1 MAHEHEHHAGHSGH
15 DEEHQGGHDHP
26 RHDERHRHHPA
37 PDHSTDHDDH
47 AAHVATHGDEH
58 AGHATHGDEHAGH
71 ATHGDEHAGHA
82 THGDEHAGHATHGD
96 EHAGHATHGDE
107 HAGHDMH
114 GEEHAG
120 HDMHDDEHAGHDM
133 HAMHGAHA
141 GHGGHDRHAGHSV
154 EMFRTRFW
162 VCLVLT
168 IPVLLYA
175 EGLWDL
181 FGITAPDLPGG
192 EVVSFVLATAIY
204 LYGGSVFL
212 RSASHEIQARL
223 PGMMTLVSVG
233 ITAAYV
239 YSVATTFWVEGEG
252 FYWELATLVDIMLL
266 GHWIEMRAV
275 GRAEGA
281 LSELAKLLPDTA
293 ERVTGDGTEEVPVS
307 ELRPG
312 DVVLVRPGGRVPVDG
327 EVTEGQSD
335 LNEAMVTG
343 ESRPV
348 GKRVGDEVI
357 AGTVNGSGALRIR
370 VTRVGDE
377 TALAGI
383 MRLVAE
389 AQASKSRAQ
398 DIADRAAMVLTYV
411 AIGAG
416 LITTVAW
423 LFTDRSGDFV
433 AERAVTVVVIAC
445 PHALGLAVPLVIAIS
460 TTLAARS
467 GLLVRN
473 RLALENAR
481 ELDVVVFDKTGTLTR
496 GEIGVVGV
504 AADGASSEE
513 HVLAVAAGL
522 EQGSEHPLGRAI
534 VEEASSRGVKPAPVS
549 GFEALKGRG
558 VRASV
563 DGHDAYVGG
572 PRLLETLGLAP
583 DGAVTERART
593 WASEGRTVVH
603 VVEDRRPIGV
613 IALADVIRPE
623 SREAVRRLKDMG
635 IRVAMI
641 TGDSEDVAR
650 SVAGEL
656 GLDEHFAQV
665 LPEHKAERVK
675 DLQRKGSRVA
685 MVGDGVNDAPALAQ
699 ADVGIAIGAG
709 TDVAIETADVVL
721 VRSDPR
727 DAARIVEL
735 SRSSYR
741 KMLQNLAWATGY
753 NVVAIPLAAGVLA
766 PAGILLAPAV
776 GALLM
781 SVSTVVV
788 AFNAQLLRRDPSLA
802 S

>member
-1 MAHEHEHHAGHSGH
+1 MEHG
-15 DEEHQGGHDHP
+15 
-26 RHDERHRHHPA
+26 
-37 PDHSTDHDDH
+37 
-47 AAHVATHGDEH
+47 EH
-58 AGHATHGDEHAGH
+58 AQ
-71 ATHGDEHAGHA
+71 
-82 THGDEHAGHATHGD
+82 
-96 EHAGHATHGDE
+96 
-107 HAGHDMH
+107 
-114 GEEHAG
+114 
-120 HDMHDDEHAGHDM
+120 
-133 HAMHGAHA
+133 
-141 GHGGHDRHAGHSV
+141 GHDRHAGHSV

-162 VCLVLT
+162 VCLALT

-175 EGLWDL
+175 KGLWEL
-181 FGITAPDLPGG
+181 FGLEAPDLPGG
-192 EVVSFVLATAIY
+192 GVVSFVLATAIY
-204 LYGGSVFL
+204 VYGGSVFI
-212 RSASHEIQARL
+212 RSAGHELRARL

-233 ITAAYV
+233 ISAAYL

-275 GRAEGA
+275 GRAQGA

-293 ERVTGDGTEEVPVS
+293 ERVAGDRTEEVPVS
-307 ELRPG
+307 AIEAG
-312 DVVLVRPGGRVPVDG
+312 DVVFVRPGGRVPVDG
-327 EVTEGQSD
+327 EVIDGESEMD
-335 LNEAMVTG
+335 ESMITG

-348 GKRVGDEVI
+348 GKRSGEQVV

-398 DIADRAAMVLTYV
+398 AIADRAAMVLTYV

-416 LITTVAW
+416 LVTMIAW
-423 LFTDRSGDFV
+423 LMAGRGADFV

-473 RLALENAR
+473 RLALEVAR
-481 ELDVVVFDKTGTLTR
+481 DLDVMVFDKTGTLTL

-504 AADGASSEE
+504 AADGTREE
-513 HVLAVAAGL
+513 RVLADAAGL
-522 EQGSEHPLGRAI
+522 EEGSEHPLGRAI
-534 VEEASSRGVKPAPVS
+534 VEEASSRGVKPSSVS
-549 GFEALKGRG
+549 DFEALKGRG
-558 VRASV
+558 VHAKV

-572 PRLLETLGLAP
+572 PRLLETLR
-583 DGAVTERART
+583 VRAEGPVAEQAKV
-593 WASEGRTVVH
+593 WSSEGRTVVH
-603 VVEDRRPIGV
+603 VVEDDRVIGT

-623 SREAVRRLKDMG
+623 SREAVQRLKDMDVQ
-635 IRVAMI
+635 VAMI
-641 TGDSEDVAR
+641 TGDSEDVAS
-650 SVAGEL
+650 SVAREL
-656 GLDEHFAQV
+656 GLDEYFAQV

-675 DLQRKGSRVA
+675 ELQAKGLRVA

-709 TDVAIETADVVL
+709 TDVAIEAADVVL

-727 DAARIVEL
+727 DATRVVGL
-735 SRSSYR
+735 SKASYR
-741 KMLQNLAWATGY
+741 KMVQNLAWATGY

-766 PAGILLAPAV
+766 SLGILLAPAV

-781 SVSTVVV
+781 SASTVVV
-788 AFNAQLLRRDPSLA
+788 ALNAQLLRRDPNLA
-802 S
+802 G

>member
-1 MAHEHEHHAGHSGH
+1 MEHG
-15 DEEHQGGHDHP
+15 
-26 RHDERHRHHPA
+26 
-37 PDHSTDHDDH
+37 
-47 AAHVATHGDEH
+47 EH
-58 AGHATHGDEHAGH
+58 AQ
-71 ATHGDEHAGHA
+71 
-82 THGDEHAGHATHGD
+82 
-96 EHAGHATHGDE
+96 
-107 HAGHDMH
+107 
-114 GEEHAG
+114 
-120 HDMHDDEHAGHDM
+120 
-133 HAMHGAHA
+133 
-141 GHGGHDRHAGHSV
+141 GHDRHAGHSV

-162 VCLVLT
+162 VCLALT

-175 EGLWDL
+175 KGLWEL
-181 FGITAPDLPGG
+181 FGLEAPDLPGG
-192 EVVSFVLATAIY
+192 GVVSFVLATAIY
-204 LYGGSVFL
+204 VYGGSVFI
-212 RSASHEIQARL
+212 RSAGHELRARL

-233 ITAAYV
+233 ISAAYL

-275 GRAEGA
+275 GGAQGA

-293 ERVTGDGTEEVPVS
+293 ERVAGDRTEEVPVS
-307 ELRPG
+307 AIEAG
-312 DVVLVRPGGRVPVDG
+312 DVVLVRPGGRIPVDG
-327 EVTEGQSD
+327 EVIDGESEM
-335 LNEAMVTG
+335 NESMITG

-348 GKRVGDEVI
+348 GKRAGDQVV

-370 VTRVGDE
+370 VSRVGEE

-398 DIADRAAMVLTYV
+398 AIADRAAMVLTYV

-416 LITTVAW
+416 LVTMIAW
-423 LFTDRSGDFV
+423 LLAGRGADFV

-473 RLALENAR
+473 RLALEVAR
-481 ELDVVVFDKTGTLTR
+481 DLDVMVFDKTGTLTL

-504 AADGASSEE
+504 AADGTGEE
-513 HVLAVAAGL
+513 RVLAVAAGL
-522 EQGSEHPLGRAI
+522 EEGSEHPLGRAI
-534 VEEASSRGVKPAPVS
+534 VEEASSRGVKPSSVS
-549 GFEALKGRG
+549 DFEALKGRG
-558 VRASV
+558 VHAKV

-572 PRLLETLGLAP
+572 PRLLETLR
-583 DGAVTERART
+583 VRAEGPVAEQAKV
-593 WASEGRTVVH
+593 WSSEGRTVVH
-603 VVEDRRPIGV
+603 VVEDDRVIGT

-623 SREAVRRLKDMG
+623 SRKAVQHLNDMG
-635 IRVAMI
+635 VRVAMI
-641 TGDSEDVAR
+641 TGDSEDVAN
-650 SVAGEL
+650 SVAREL
-656 GLDEHFAQV
+656 GLDEYFAQV

-675 DLQRKGSRVA
+675 ELQAKGLRVA

-709 TDVAIETADVVL
+709 TDMAIEAADVVL

-727 DAARIVEL
+727 DATRVVGL
-735 SRSSYR
+735 SKASYR
-741 KMLQNLAWATGY
+741 KMVQNLAWATGY

-766 PAGILLAPAV
+766 SLGILLAPAV

-781 SVSTVVV
+781 SASTVVV
-788 AFNAQLLRRDPSLA
+788 ALNAQLLRRDPNLA
-802 S
+802 G

>member
-1 MAHEHEHHAGHSGH
+1 M
-15 DEEHQGGHDHP
+15 
-26 RHDERHRHHPA
+26 
-37 PDHSTDHDDH
+37 
-47 AAHVATHGDEH
+47 EH
-58 AGHATHGDEHAGH
+58 AEHAQ
-71 ATHGDEHAGHA
+71 
-82 THGDEHAGHATHGD
+82 
-96 EHAGHATHGDE
+96 
-107 HAGHDMH
+107 
-114 GEEHAG
+114 
-120 HDMHDDEHAGHDM
+120 
-133 HAMHGAHA
+133 
-141 GHGGHDRHAGHSV
+141 GHDRHAGHSV

-162 VCLVLT
+162 VCLALT

-175 EGLWDL
+175 EGLWEL
-181 FGITAPDLPGG
+181 FGLEAPDLPGG

-204 LYGGSVFL
+204 VYGGSIFIQSAGHEL
-212 RSASHEIQARL
+212 RARL

-233 ITAAYV
+233 ISAAYL

-275 GRAEGA
+275 GRAQGA

-293 ERVTGDGTEEVPVS
+293 ERVAGDRTEEVPVS
-307 ELRPG
+307 AIEAG

-327 EVTEGQSD
+327 EVIDGESQM
-335 LNEAMVTG
+335 NESMITG

-348 GKRVGDEVI
+348 GKRSGDQVV

-370 VTRVGDE
+370 VGRVGEE

-398 DIADRAAMVLTYV
+398 AIADRAAMVLTYV

-416 LITTVAW
+416 LLTMIAW
-423 LFTDRSGDFV
+423 LLTDRGADFV

-473 RLALENAR
+473 RLALEMAR
-481 ELDVVVFDKTGTLTR
+481 DLDVVVFDKTGTLTL

-504 AADGASSEE
+504 AADGTGSEE
-513 HVLAVAAGL
+513 RVLAVAAGL
-522 EQGSEHPLGRAI
+522 EEGSEHPLGRAI
-534 VEEASSRGVKPAPVS
+534 VEEASSRGVKPSAVT

-558 VRASV
+558 VRAKV
-563 DGHDAYVGG
+563 DGQGAYVGG
-572 PRLLETLGLAP
+572 PRLLEMLGVRAEGP
-583 DGAVTERART
+583 VAERGEA
-593 WASEGRTVVH
+593 WSSEGRTVVH
-603 VVEDRRPIGV
+603 VVEDDRVVGT
-613 IALADVIRPE
+613 IALADVIRSE
-623 SREAVRRLKDMG
+623 SREAVQRLKEMG
-635 IRVAMI
+635 VRVAMI
-641 TGDSEDVAR
+641 TGDSEDVA
-650 SVAGEL
+650 SGVAREL
-656 GLDEHFAQV
+656 GLDEYFAQV

-675 DLQRKGSRVA
+675 ELQSKGLRVA

-709 TDVAIETADVVL
+709 TDVAIEAADVVL
-721 VRSDPR
+721 ARSDPR
-727 DAARIVEL
+727 DATRVVGL
-735 SRSSYR
+735 SKASYR

-766 PAGILLAPAV
+766 SLGILLAPAV

-781 SVSTVVV
+781 SASTVVV
-788 AFNAQLLRRDPSLA
+788 ALNAQLLRRDPNLA
-802 S
+802 G

>member
-1 MAHEHEHHAGHSGH
+1 MRYVREAVDHEHKHE
-15 DEEHQGGHDHP
+15 DES
-26 RHDERHRHHPA
+26 R
-37 PDHSTDHDDH
+37 PDHTTDHDDH
-47 AAHVATHGDEH
+47 AAHVPAQTHDR
-58 AGHATHGDEHAGH
+58 
-71 ATHGDEHAGHA
+71 
-82 THGDEHAGHATHGD
+82 
-96 EHAGHATHGDE
+96 
-107 HAGHDMH
+107 
-114 GEEHAG
+114 
-120 HDMHDDEHAGHDM
+120 
-133 HAMHGAHA
+133 
-141 GHGGHDRHAGHSV
+141 HGGQHEEHDRHAGHSV
-154 EMFRTRFW
+154 EMFRNRFW
-162 VCLVLT
+162 FCLALT

-181 FGITAPDLPGG
+181 FGVDAPDLPGG
-192 EVVSFVLATAIY
+192 EAVSFVLATAIY
-204 LYGGSVFL
+204 LYGGSVFI
-212 RSASHEIQARL
+212 RSASHELQARL

-239 YSVATTFWVEGEG
+239 YSVATTFWVESDG

-293 ERVTGDGTEEVPVS
+293 ERVIGDRTEGVPIS
-307 ELRPG
+307 ALAAD

-327 EVTEGQSD
+327 EVVDGESE
-335 LNEAMVTG
+335 LNESMITG

-348 GKRVGDEVI
+348 GKRSGDQVV

-370 VTRVGDE
+370 VTRIGKE

-398 DIADRAAMVLTYV
+398 DIADRAAMALTYV
-411 AIGAG
+411 AIAAG
-416 LITTVAW
+416 VITTLGW
-423 LFTDRSGDFV
+423 LLTDRSGDFV

-504 AADGASSEE
+504 VANGDALEE

-534 VEEASSRGVKPAPVS
+534 FEEAASRGVKPAPVAD
-549 GFEALKGRG
+549 FEALKGRG
-558 VRASV
+558 VRAKV

-572 PRLLETLGLAP
+572 PRLLESLDVNV
-583 DGAVTERART
+583 DGALTERART

-603 VVEDRRPIGV
+603 VVEDARVTGIV
-613 IALADVIRPE
+613 ALADVIRPE
-623 SREAVRRLKDMG
+623 SRDAVARLKQMG
-635 IRVAMI
+635 VRVAMI
-641 TGDSEDVAR
+641 TGDSEDVAV
-650 SVAGEL
+650 SVARDL
-656 GLDEHFAQV
+656 GLDEYFAQV
-665 LPEHKAERVK
+665 LPEHKAGRIK
-675 DLQRKGSRVA
+675 DLQAKGLRVA

-727 DAARIVEL
+727 DATRVVGL
-735 SRSSYR
+735 SKASYR

-766 PAGILLAPAV
+766 PIGVLLAPAV

-788 AFNAQLLRRDPSLA
+788 ALNAQLLRRDANLA

>member
-1 MAHEHEHHAGHSGH
+1 MGRNHE
-15 DEEHQGGHDHP
+15 
-26 RHDERHRHHPA
+26 HHPA

-47 AAHVATHGDEH
+47 AAHVPTTADV
-58 AGHATHGDEHAGH
+58 
-71 ATHGDEHAGHA
+71 
-82 THGDEHAGHATHGD
+82 
-96 EHAGHATHGDE
+96 E
-107 HAGHDMH
+107 HAGHDKHSGHEMH
-114 GEEHAG
+114 DRQDAEHAMDG
-120 HDMHDDEHAGHDM
+120 GP
-133 HAMHGAHA
+133 HA
-141 GHGGHDRHAGHSV
+141 GHGGRDRHAGHSV

-181 FGITAPDLPGG
+181 FGLTAPDLPGG

-212 RSASHEIQARL
+212 RSATHEIQARL

-233 ITAAYV
+233 ITAAYL

-293 ERVTGDGTEEVPVS
+293 ERITGDRTEEIPVS
-307 ELRPG
+307 ELRRG
-312 DVVLVRPGGRVPVDG
+312 DAVLVRPGGRIPADG
-327 EVTEGQSD
+327 EVVEGESD
-335 LNEAMVTG
+335 VDESSFTG

-348 GKRVGDEVI
+348 GKRPGADAI

-370 VTRVGDE
+370 VTRIGEE

-383 MRLVAE
+383 VRLVEE
-389 AQASKSRAQ
+389 AQSSKSRAQ

-411 AIGAG
+411 AIAAG

-423 LFTDRSGDFV
+423 LLADRSGDFV

-481 ELDVVVFDKTGTLTR
+481 ELDVMVFDKTGTLTR
-496 GEIGVVGV
+496 GEIGVVGI
-504 AADGASSEE
+504 ASDGASSDDR
-513 HVLAVAAGL
+513 VLALAAGL
-522 EQGSEHPLGRAI
+522 EEGSEHPLGRAI

-558 VRASV
+558 VRAKV
-563 DGHDAYVGG
+563 DGHDGYVAG
-572 PRLLETLGLAP
+572 PRLLETLGVRAEGP
-583 DGAVTERART
+583 VAERGEA
-593 WASEGRTVVH
+593 WSSEGRTVVH
-603 VVEDRRPIGV
+603 AVEDGRVIGAV
-613 IALADVIRPE
+613 ALADVIRPE
-623 SREAVRRLKDMG
+623 SREAVRRLQHK
-635 IRVAMI
+635 
-641 TGDSEDVAR
+641 
-650 SVAGEL
+650 
-656 GLDEHFAQV
+656 GL
-665 LPEHKAERVK
+665 
-675 DLQRKGSRVA
+675 RVA

-727 DAARIVEL
+727 DATRVVGL
-735 SRSSYR
+735 SMTSYR
-741 KMLQNLAWATGY
+741 KILQNLGWATGY

-766 PAGILLAPAV
+766 PFGILLAPAV

-788 AFNAQLLRRDPSLA
+788 ALNAQLLRRDPNLA
-802 S
+802 G

>member
-1 MAHEHEHHAGHSGH
+1 M
-15 DEEHQGGHDHP
+15 
-26 RHDERHRHHPA
+26 
-37 PDHSTDHDDH
+37 DH
-47 AAHVATHGDEH
+47 AAQ
-58 AGHATHGDEHAGH
+58 
-71 ATHGDEHAGHA
+71 
-82 THGDEHAGHATHGD
+82 
-96 EHAGHATHGDE
+96 
-107 HAGHDMH
+107 
-114 GEEHAG
+114 
-120 HDMHDDEHAGHDM
+120 
-133 HAMHGAHA
+133 
-141 GHGGHDRHAGHSV
+141 GHDRHAGHSV

-162 VCLVLT
+162 VCLALT

-175 EGLWDL
+175 EGLWEL
-181 FGITAPDLPGG
+181 FGLEAPDLPGG
-192 EVVSFVLATAIY
+192 GVVSFVLATAIY
-204 LYGGSVFL
+204 VYGGSVFI
-212 RSASHEIQARL
+212 RSAGHELRARL

-233 ITAAYV
+233 ISAAYF
-239 YSVATTFWVEGEG
+239 YSVATTFWVESEG

-293 ERVTGDGTEEVPVS
+293 ERVEGDRTEEVPVS
-307 ELRPG
+307 ALEPG

-327 EVTEGQSD
+327 EVIDGESD
-335 LNEAMVTG
+335 LNESMITG

-348 GKRVGDEVI
+348 AKRSGDQVV

-370 VTRVGDE
+370 VSRVGE
-377 TALAGI
+377 QTALAGI

-398 DIADRAAMVLTYV
+398 AIADRAAMVLTYV
-411 AIGAG
+411 AIGGG
-416 LITTVAW
+416 LLTMIAW
-423 LFTDRSGDFV
+423 LMLTDRSGDFI

-473 RLALENAR
+473 RLALEAAR
-481 ELDVVVFDKTGTLTR
+481 ELDVVVFDKTGTLTL

-504 AADGASSEE
+504 AADDTGSEE
-513 HVLAVAAGL
+513 RVLAVAAGL
-522 EQGSEHPLGRAI
+522 EERSEHPLGRAI
-534 VEEASSRGVKPAPVS
+534 VEEASSRGVKPSPVS
-549 GFEALKGRG
+549 DFEALKGRG
-558 VRASV
+558 VRAKV

-572 PRLLETLGLAP
+572 PRLLETLGVRD
-583 DGAVTERART
+583 DGSIAKQAEAWSTE
-593 WASEGRTVVH
+593 GKTVVH
-603 VVEDRRPIGV
+603 VVEGDRVIGT

-623 SREAVRRLKDMG
+623 SREAVERLKEMG
-635 IRVAMI
+635 VGVAMI
-641 TGDSEDVAR
+641 TGDSEDVAS
-650 SVAGEL
+650 SVAQEL

-665 LPEHKAERVK
+665 LPEHKADRVK
-675 DLQRKGSRVA
+675 DLQSKGLRVA

-727 DAARIVEL
+727 DVTRVVGL
-735 SRSSYR
+735 SRASYR

-766 PAGILLAPAV
+766 RLGILLAPAV

-781 SVSTVVV
+781 SASTVVV
-788 AFNAQLLRRDPSLA
+788 ALNAQLLRRDPNLA

>member
-1 MAHEHEHHAGHSGH
+1 M
-15 DEEHQGGHDHP
+15 
-26 RHDERHRHHPA
+26 
-37 PDHSTDHDDH
+37 
-47 AAHVATHGDEH
+47 EH
-58 AGHATHGDEHAGH
+58 AEHAQ
-71 ATHGDEHAGHA
+71 
-82 THGDEHAGHATHGD
+82 
-96 EHAGHATHGDE
+96 
-107 HAGHDMH
+107 
-114 GEEHAG
+114 
-120 HDMHDDEHAGHDM
+120 
-133 HAMHGAHA
+133 
-141 GHGGHDRHAGHSV
+141 GHDRHAGHSV

-162 VCLVLT
+162 VCLALT

-175 EGLWDL
+175 EGLWEL
-181 FGITAPDLPGG
+181 FGLEAPDLPGG

-204 LYGGSVFL
+204 VYGGSIFI
-212 RSASHEIQARL
+212 RSAGHELRARL

-233 ITAAYV
+233 ISAAYL

-252 FYWELATLVDIMLL
+252 FYCELATLVDIMLL

-275 GRAEGA
+275 GRAQGA

-293 ERVTGDGTEEVPVS
+293 ERVAGDRTEEVPVS
-307 ELRPG
+307 AIEAG

-327 EVTEGQSD
+327 EVIDGESQM
-335 LNEAMVTG
+335 NESMITG

-348 GKRVGDEVI
+348 GKRSGDQVV

-370 VTRVGDE
+370 VGRVGEE

-398 DIADRAAMVLTYV
+398 AIADRAAMVLTIV

-416 LITTVAW
+416 LLTMIAW
-423 LFTDRSGDFV
+423 LLTDRGADFV

-473 RLALENAR
+473 RLALEMAR
-481 ELDVVVFDKTGTLTR
+481 DLDVVVFDKTGTLTL

-504 AADGASSEE
+504 AADGTGSEE
-513 HVLAVAAGL
+513 RVLAVAAGL
-522 EQGSEHPLGRAI
+522 EEGSEHPLGRAI
-534 VEEASSRGVKPAPVS
+534 VEEASSRGVKPSAVT

-558 VRASV
+558 VRAKV
-563 DGHDAYVGG
+563 DGQGAYVGG
-572 PRLLETLGLAP
+572 PRLLEMLGVRAEGP
-583 DGAVTERART
+583 VAERGEA
-593 WASEGRTVVH
+593 WSSEGRTVVH
-603 VVEDRRPIGV
+603 VVEDDRVVGT
-613 IALADVIRPE
+613 IALADVIRSE
-623 SREAVRRLKDMG
+623 SREAVQRLKEMG
-635 IRVAMI
+635 VRVAMI
-641 TGDSEDVAR
+641 TGDSEDVA
-650 SVAGEL
+650 SGVAREL
-656 GLDEHFAQV
+656 GLDEYFAQV

-675 DLQRKGSRVA
+675 ELQSKGLRVA

-709 TDVAIETADVVL
+709 TDVAIEAADVVL
-721 VRSDPR
+721 ARSDPR
-727 DAARIVEL
+727 DATRVVGL
-735 SRSSYR
+735 SKASYR

-766 PAGILLAPAV
+766 SLGILLAPAV

-781 SVSTVVV
+781 SASTVVV
-788 AFNAQLLRRDPSLA
+788 ALNAQLLRRDPNLA
-802 S
+802 G

>member
-1 MAHEHEHHAGHSGH
+1 VSH
-15 DEEHQGGHDHP
+15 DP
-26 RHDERHRHHPA
+26 EREVRDQRA
-37 PDHSTDHDDH
+37 STDPES
-47 AAHVATHGDEH
+47 VVPKEH
-58 AGHATHGDEHAGH
+58 TGR
-71 ATHGDEHAGHA
+71 
-82 THGDEHAGHATHGD
+82 
-96 EHAGHATHGDE
+96 
-107 HAGHDMH
+107 
-114 GEEHAG
+114 
-120 HDMHDDEHAGHDM
+120 
-133 HAMHGAHA
+133 GAHA
-141 GHGGHDRHAGHSV
+141 GHTPPAKDDGGHAGHGARADDAGAADHVGHGGQVASPGGMDHAEHAQGHDRHAGHSV

-162 VCLVLT
+162 VCLALT

-175 EGLWDL
+175 EGLWEL
-181 FGITAPDLPGG
+181 FGLEAPDLPGG
-192 EVVSFVLATAIY
+192 GVVSFVLATAIY
-204 LYGGSVFL
+204 VYGGSVFI
-212 RSASHEIQARL
+212 RSAGHELRARL

-233 ITAAYV
+233 ISAAYF
-239 YSVATTFWVEGEG
+239 YSVATTFWVESEG

-293 ERVTGDGTEEVPVS
+293 ERVEGDRTEEVPVS
-307 ELRPG
+307 ALEPG

-327 EVTEGQSD
+327 EVIDGESD
-335 LNEAMVTG
+335 LNESMITG

-348 GKRVGDEVI
+348 AKRSGDQVV

-370 VTRVGDE
+370 VSRVGE
-377 TALAGI
+377 QTALAGI

-398 DIADRAAMVLTYV
+398 AIADRAAMVLTYV
-411 AIGAG
+411 AIGGG
-416 LITTVAW
+416 LLTMIAW
-423 LFTDRSGDFV
+423 LMLTDRSGDFI

-473 RLALENAR
+473 RLALEAAR
-481 ELDVVVFDKTGTLTR
+481 ELDVVVFDKTGTLTL

-504 AADGASSEE
+504 AADDTGSEE
-513 HVLAVAAGL
+513 RVLAVAAGL
-522 EQGSEHPLGRAI
+522 EERSEHPLGRAI
-534 VEEASSRGVKPAPVS
+534 VEEASSRGVKPSPVS
-549 GFEALKGRG
+549 DFEALKGRG
-558 VRASV
+558 VRAKV

-572 PRLLETLGLAP
+572 PRLLETLGVRD
-583 DGAVTERART
+583 DGSIAKQAEAWSTE
-593 WASEGRTVVH
+593 GKTVVH
-603 VVEDRRPIGV
+603 VVEGDRVIGT

-623 SREAVRRLKDMG
+623 SREAVERLKEMG
-635 IRVAMI
+635 VGVAMI
-641 TGDSEDVAR
+641 TGDSEDVAS
-650 SVAGEL
+650 SVAQEL

-665 LPEHKAERVK
+665 LPEHKADRVK
-675 DLQRKGSRVA
+675 DLQSKGLRVA

-727 DAARIVEL
+727 DVTRVVGL
-735 SRSSYR
+735 SRASYR

-766 PAGILLAPAV
+766 RLGILLAPAV

-781 SVSTVVV
+781 SASTVVV
-788 AFNAQLLRRDPSLA
+788 ALNAQLLRRDPNLA